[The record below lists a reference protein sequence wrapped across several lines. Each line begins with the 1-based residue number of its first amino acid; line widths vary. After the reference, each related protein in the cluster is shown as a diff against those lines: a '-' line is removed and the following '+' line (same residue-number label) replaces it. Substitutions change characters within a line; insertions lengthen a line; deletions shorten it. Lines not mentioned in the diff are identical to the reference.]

1 MFFCCS
7 EYDHDH
13 LSLSAPI
20 AASAGPDCGLPGLQ
34 EKETSWEVWR
44 PCPFSKCVRTELQY
58 ITITDEL
65 RKYFNLLTYDILMF
79 VLQLFQTITPL
90 MVRKSRIISV
100 LSRMTQRRRWIKDS
114 VWRQLCVKRIM
125 IMSEKENER
134 AANFLFSVGVEVK
147 PDLFKN
153 RINTTAR

>member
-1 MFFCCS
+1 MITIVS
-7 EYDHDH
+7 V
-13 LSLSAPI
+13 SAPLLLLLLVLTVVFLVCRRRKQ
-20 AASAGPDCGLPGLQ
+20 A
-34 EKETSWEVWR
+34 EKSEDLVHFQSV
-44 PCPFSKCVRTELQY
+44 CTELQY

-100 LSRMTQRRRWIKDS
+100 LSRTTQRRRWIKDS
-114 VWRQLCVKRIM
+114 VWRELCVKRIM